1 MWVKDKVSQSM
12 INAVYSVLEAKVEP
26 AAPDAEAIARRKKL
40 QAIKDKQED
49 ERAEKGTG
57 IKGQDSVRTH
67 KGTYGTEYKE
77 EVEELDEISLK
88 KSSDAYAA
96 RMSRAPTDKP
106 GQVQKTSQYIA
117 NRYGSHGVVKAAK
130 KAGEIGKH
138 NVSKNDIHAH
148 YKKTYEEVDLEQIEE
163 AATRKDFQMV
173 ADLIRAHDSH
183 DKRKELAGHHAAIF
197 AQQNPRFDHHK
208 FMKACG
214 VTHEVYGEEND
225 FYANFRNK
233 LIESMGDKKSE
244 VLDEIMDEEK
254 DMSDSQKTKREK
266 IVKSMKGK
274 TAEFKKKYGARWKN
288 VMYATA
294 TKLAMQEDYVVDES
308 ALEEAIDAE
317 KKTTDTLA
325 GRIKGGKENQ
335 HSSFKIKLKA
345 EAAGS
350 EEVHPDEAQDK
361 KLVKKMVKKDC
372 MKSEEVEIFEDSEF
386 SQFHPNVNAELK
398 KHKGKIEAIMHNT
411 KDNVISAVVHH
422 TDDKGLSGPH
432 HVHFFYNNKKVH
444 SSVHPTF
451 GDAEHNAMH
460 TITTKKGLMHLK
472 KMHGLMKE
480 EVEIDLDQYDLDDL
494 QAFMESE
501 EFNQLDE
508 LSKDTL
514 QSYVHKSFAQGN
526 ELHKKISATTDP
538 KERAKLKAQLSK
550 RNTGVIKA
558 AKKYTKE
565 ESSTWSFNEFV
576 QTIEEGRV
584 SPTAGTRKIKT
595 YGEGQKHHAEVRH
608 DSQWNDY
615 QVHHYTD
622 GKHNGEDQVSHH
634 YDDKEDAHDT
644 AKWEVERLNK
654 MHKEETEVKQP
665 TLAEQLAKETLYK
678 ALTKGN

>member
-77 EVEELDEISLK
+77 SEEWGEDGKCVS
-88 KSSDAYAA
+88 
-96 RMSRAPTDKP
+96 KP
-106 GQVQKTSQYIA
+106 E
-117 NRYGSHGVVKAAK
+117 AK
-130 KAGEIGKH
+130 KIAKKEVKGHEKKMHHEEI
-138 NVSKNDIHAH
+138 
-148 YKKTYEEVDLEQIEE
+148 DLEQIEE

-214 VTHEVYGEEND
+214 VTHEVYGEEHD

-254 DMSDSQKTKREK
+254 DMSDSQKAKREK

-294 TKLAMQEDYVVDES
+294 TKLAMQEDYVVDET
-308 ALEEAIDAE
+308 ALDEAVDTE

-345 EAAGS
+345 EEA
-350 EEVHPDEAQDK
+350 HPDEAEDK
-361 KLVKKMVKKDC
+361 KLIKKMVKKDC
-372 MKSEEVEIFEDSEF
+372 MKS
-386 SQFHPNVNAELK
+386 
-398 KHKGKIEAIMHNT
+398 
-411 KDNVISAVVHH
+411 
-422 TDDKGLSGPH
+422 
-432 HVHFFYNNKKVH
+432 
-444 SSVHPTF
+444 
-451 GDAEHNAMH
+451 
-460 TITTKKGLMHLK
+460 
-472 KMHGLMKE
+472 E

-514 QSYVHKSFAQGN
+514 HSYVHKSFAQGN
-526 ELHKKISATTDP
+526 ELHRKIRATTDP

-550 RNTGVIKA
+550 RNTGVIRA

-576 QTIEEGRV
+576 QTIEEARV
-584 SPTAGTRKIKT
+584 SPTAGTRKVKT

-608 DSQWNDY
+608 NPEY
-615 QVHHYTD
+615 NEYTVHHYKD
-622 GKHNGEDQVSHH
+622 GKHMGEGPISYH
-634 YDDKEDAHDT
+634 YDDKEDAHNT
-644 AKWEVERLNK
+644 AKHEVERLNK
-654 MHKEETEVKQP
+654 MHSEEVEVKQP